1 MVKLKQMACV
11 LGIVFILPLLFLMS
25 YSFGVDSQQTGIFY
39 GIVAYVWLM
48 CNLYV
53 YSNPKWL
60 NRLLNRSIVVG
71 WSKVL
76 SLVAIVFSGFHKLL
90 TPGRGLVAQ
99 TGQLAF
105 MILVSVV
112 IYGLILMTSAFVRRI
127 ALLELKTYRYD
138 LVTKRFF
145 NVLQY
150 VLLVVNGMSFVHVLL
165 IEQLRSHLMFM
176 LLFIPFSIF
185 IFSVFLY
192 QKIVCFKSEKQLNT
206 IVRTRLN

>member
-1 MVKLKQMACV
+1 MVKLKQMVCI
-11 LGIVFILPLLFLMS
+11 LGIVFMLPFLFLMS
-25 YSFGVDSQQTGIFY
+25 YSFGVESQQAGVFY

-53 YSNPKWL
+53 YSNPKWF
-60 NRLLNRSIVVG
+60 NRLLNRSIVAG

-112 IYGLILMTSAFVRRI
+112 IYGLILMTNAFVRRI
-127 ALLELKTYRYD
+127 ALLELNAYRYD
-138 LVTKRFF
+138 LVKKRFF
-145 NVLQY
+145 DVLQY

-165 IEQLRSHLMFM
+165 MEQLRSHLMFM
-176 LLFIPFSIF
+176 LLFIPFSVF
-185 IFSVFLY
+185 VFSVFLY
-192 QKIVCFKSEKQLNT
+192 QKIAYFKSEKQFSTML
-206 IVRTRLN
+206 LEQD